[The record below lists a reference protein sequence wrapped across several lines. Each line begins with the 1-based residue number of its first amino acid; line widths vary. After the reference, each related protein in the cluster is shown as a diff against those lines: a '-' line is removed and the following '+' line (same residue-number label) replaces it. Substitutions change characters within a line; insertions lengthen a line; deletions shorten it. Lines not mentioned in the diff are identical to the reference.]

1 MTQSFDELNV
11 NDSSIELCDGRIRLV
26 SIVIDGDDPI
36 KNGFING
43 YHNEKHTDVEVHQ
56 VPINGLLDRLNEYY
70 KKGVVVDSRVYAFAI
85 GLKKGEKLAQIHM
98 KPENIETPI

>member
-1 MTQSFDELNV
+1 M
-11 NDSSIELCDGRIRLV
+11 

-43 YHNEKHTDVEVHQ
+43 HHNEKITDIEVHQ
-56 VPINGLLDRLNEYY
+56 VPINGLLDRLNEYC
-70 KKGVVVDSRVYAFAI
+70 KRGIVVDSRVYAFAI
-85 GLKKGEKLAQIHM
+85 GLKKGEKLAQIQN